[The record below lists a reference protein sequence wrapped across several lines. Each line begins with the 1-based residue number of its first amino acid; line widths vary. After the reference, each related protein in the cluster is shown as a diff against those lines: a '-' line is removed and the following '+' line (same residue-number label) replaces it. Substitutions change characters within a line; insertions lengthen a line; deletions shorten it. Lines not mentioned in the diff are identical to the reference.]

1 MKIKSN
7 NRKYVFLGDTD
18 SINIEII
25 IKSHNF
31 LKDTIK
37 FIIIC
42 DKIEIVNYLKKIKSN
57 LRINEILDPIK
68 FYNYK
73 IKYLNIFLHKLMN
86 NF

>member
-31 LKDTIK
+31 LKDTVK

-73 IKYLNIFLHKLMN
+73 IKYLNIFNVENK
-86 NF
+86 